1 MTKIGNIELG
11 DCPLL
16 LAPMEDVTDPS
27 FRILCKRLGA
37 DVVYSEFISS
47 DGLARD
53 IKSSLKKMTF
63 SEVERPI
70 GIQIFGS
77 NIEAMK
83 PAVEAAEKVNPDLID
98 LNFGCPVNKIVGKG
112 CCAGLLKDIPKMIA
126 ITEEVVKSTNLPV
139 TAKTRLGWDED
150 SKNIVD
156 IAERL
161 QDTGIKALTIHGRTR
176 SQLYKGEADWTLI
189 GEVKNNPRMNIPIIG
204 NGDIDSPVKAEEARN
219 KYGVDGIMIGRA
231 AIGNPWIF
239 RSIKH
244 YFNTHEILPE
254 PTLKEKIEIV
264 KEHLRNSYEWKG
276 DKRGIYEMR
285 KHYSTYFKGIP
296 NFKSK
301 RLRLVT
307 SMDIEEMMDLLDE
320 ILNWDLENVDNSHAR
335 VVG

>member
-1 MTKIGNIELG
+1 MIKIGNIELL
-11 DCPLL
+11 DFPLL

-37 DVVYSEFISS
+37 DIVYTEFISS
-47 DGLARD
+47 DGLARE

-63 SEVERPI
+63 SEIERPL
-70 GIQIFGS
+70 GVQIFGS
-77 NIEAMK
+77 HIEAMK
-83 PAVEAAEKVNPDLID
+83 PAVEAAEKVKPDLID

-112 CCAGLLKDIPKMIA
+112 SCAGLLKDIPKMIA
-126 ITEEVVKSTNLPV
+126 ITEEVVKSTSLPV

-150 SKNIVD
+150 TKQIVD

-161 QDTGIKALTIHGRTR
+161 QDAGIKALTIHGRTR
-176 SQLYKGEADWTLI
+176 AQLYKGEADWTLI
-189 GEVKNNPRMNIPIIG
+189 GEVKNNPRMKIPIIG
-204 NGDIDSPVKAEEARN
+204 NGDVDGPIKAEEARN

-244 YFNTHEILPE
+244 YFKTHEILPE
-254 PTLKEKIEIV
+254 PSLREKIDIV
-264 KEHLRNSYEWKG
+264 KEHLLNSYEWKG

-296 NFKSK
+296 NFKSR
-301 RLRLVT
+301 RLKLVT
-307 SMDIEEMMDLLDE
+307 SLDINEMMDFLDE
-320 ILNWDLENVDNSHAR
+320 ILLWDDQNDQNIQNS
-335 VVG
+335 VE